1 MKIREW
7 VTPFGSIYMKTHPLF
22 SNDATTRNLMVIIE
36 PKELEY
42 KFITDTT
49 FYGEGAATTHPSGY
63 GARRLDG
70 LNEEYL
76 TECGLEFGLPQKCAV
91 LNGVG
96 LDNNLP

>member
-1 MKIREW
+1 
-7 VTPFGSIYMKTHPLF
+7 
-22 SNDATTRNLMVIIE
+22 MVIIE

-42 KFITDTT
+42 KYIDDTT
-49 FYGEGAATTHPSGY
+49 FYGEGQATQHPSGY
-63 GARRLDG
+63 GARRIDG